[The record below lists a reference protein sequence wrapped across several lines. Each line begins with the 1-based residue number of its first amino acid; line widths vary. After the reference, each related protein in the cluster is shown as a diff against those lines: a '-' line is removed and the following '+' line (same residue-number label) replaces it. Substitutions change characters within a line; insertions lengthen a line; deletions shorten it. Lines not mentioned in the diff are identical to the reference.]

1 MYLSLN
7 IQNPQP
13 VRYQSAALRP
23 NVSWMAVGSDMLHS
37 GDKCFTESI
46 SEICILFKKNLPT
59 C

>member
-13 VRYQSAALRP
+13 VSYKCAALRP
-23 NVSWMAVGSDMLHS
+23 NVSWLAVGRDMLQS
-37 GDKCFTESI
+37 SDKYFIEAI
-46 SEICILFKKNLPT
+46 SEICILFKKDLPT